1 MEVLERPTIEES
13 HNTDLITAVRAL
25 ADGALLELAD
35 DIDRRGIYPKSIL
48 QRLGEV
54 GALKAHLAGPASPA
68 DYGLA
73 IRAMTEV
80 SRVCG
85 ATGFMVWCHDVCG
98 VYMEQSGNPAL
109 MGEALVR
116 HGNGQT
122 LGATGMSNP
131 MKTFAG
137 IETFLLHASK
147 VEGGWRVNGSLPW
160 VSNLGPDHYF
170 GAVADVVVPAA
181 AGTLESAYKAQQE
194 IMFMVRC
201 DAPGVE
207 LRNCPSFSGM
217 EGTNTWAVRLTDYFV
232 GAKDLIADP
241 VRPFIGRI
249 RSAFILLQT
258 GMGLGVVQGAIDS
271 MWKVERQL
279 GHVNEFLDERPDDL
293 QAELDDLTARIMG
306 LAKTPFGPVAALHA
320 GAGAA
325 SAAGWVEAKNAEN
338 EFLIDV
344 LDARAHASELALRAA
359 QSALLHQGARGY
371 LMSSDVQR
379 RVRESHFVAI
389 VTPAIKH
396 LRKEIAR
403 LSALEQPA

>member
-1 MEVLERPTIEES
+1 MEVLERPM
-13 HNTDLITAVRAL
+13 TDSPQDLDVITAVREL
-25 ADGALLELAD
+25 ATGPLAELAD

-48 QRLGEV
+48 HRLGEL
-54 GALKAHLAGPASPA
+54 GALKAHMAEYGKPA

-73 IRAMTEV
+73 IAAMAEV

-109 MGEALVR
+109 MGQALTD
-116 HGNGQT
+116 HGNGKT

-131 MKTFAG
+131 MKTFTG
-137 IETFLLHASK
+137 IETFLLHAKK
-147 VEGGWRVNGSLPW
+147 VAGGFVVNGTLPW

-170 GAVADVVVPAA
+170 GAVADIAVDGVV
-181 AGTLESAYKAQQE
+181 TSE
-194 IMFMVRC
+194 IMFLIRC
-201 DAPGVE
+201 DAPGVA
-207 LRNCPSFSGM
+207 LRDCPSFSAM

-232 GAKDLIADP
+232 GANEIIADP

-249 RSAFILLQT
+249 RAAFILLQT
-258 GMGLGVVQGAIDS
+258 GMGLGVAQGAIDS
-271 MWKVERQL
+271 MWTVERQL
-279 GHVNEFLDERPDDL
+279 GHVNEFLEDRPDDL
-293 QAELDDLTARIMG
+293 QAELDELTGRIMQ
-306 LAKTPFGPVAALHA
+306 LAKTPFGTD
-320 GAGAA
+320 
-325 SAAGWVEAKNAEN
+325 KQ
-338 EFLIDV
+338 FIIDV

-371 LMSSDVQR
+371 LMTSEVQR

-403 LSALEQPA
+403 LSAEELPA

>member
-1 MEVLERPTIEES
+1 MEVLERPAADQTLDGAE
-13 HNTDLITAVRAL
+13 LIAAVRAL
-25 ADGALLELAD
+25 ADGPLAELAD

-48 QRLGEV
+48 QRLGEL
-54 GALKAHLAGPASPA
+54 GALKAHIADGETPA

-85 ATGFMVWCHDVCG
+85 ATGFMVWCHEVCG

-109 MGEALVR
+109 TGEALAR
-116 HGNGQT
+116 HGKGQT

-137 IETFLLHASK
+137 IETFLLHARK
-147 VEGGWRVNGSLPW
+147 VEGGHRVSGTLPW

-170 GAVADVVVPAA
+170 GAVADVE
-181 AGTLESAYKAQQE
+181 GSAQE
-194 IMFMVRC
+194 IMFLVHC

-207 LRNCPSFSGM
+207 LRNCPSFSAM

-232 GAKDLIADP
+232 GADDLVADP

-249 RSAFILLQT
+249 RAAFILLQT
-258 GMGLGVVQGAIDS
+258 GMGLGVAQGAIDS

-279 GHVNEFLDERPDDL
+279 GHVNEFLDDRPDAL
-293 QAELDDLTARIMG
+293 QDELDTLTARIMV
-306 LAKTPFGPVAALHA
+306 LAQTPFG
-320 GAGAA
+320 
-325 SAAGWVEAKNAEN
+325 SERD
-338 EFLIDV
+338 FLIDV

-371 LMSSDVQR
+371 LMTSDVQR

-403 LSALEQPA
+403 LSAEEQPA

>member
-1 MEVLERPTIEES
+1 MEVLERAPQAGS
-13 HNTDLITAVRAL
+13 PAANTEAEALLAAVRAL
-25 ADGALLELAD
+25 ADGPLAELAD

-48 QRLGEV
+48 QRLGEL
-54 GALKAHLAGPASPA
+54 GALRAHTADAGRPA

-73 IRAMTEV
+73 IRAMSEV

-85 ATGFMVWCHDVCG
+85 ATGFMVWCHEVCG

-109 MGEALVR
+109 TGERLAR
-116 HGNGQT
+116 HGAGQT

-137 IETFLLHASK
+137 IETILLHAVR
-147 VEGGWRVNGSLPW
+147 VEGGFRINGTLPW

-170 GAVADVVVPAA
+170 GAVAGLAAEGAEPPAA
-181 AGTLESAYKAQQE
+181 PREV
-194 IMFMVRC
+194 MFIVHC
-201 DAPGVE
+201 DAPGAE
-207 LRNCPSFSGM
+207 LRNCPSFSAM

-232 GAKDLIADP
+232 SAQDLIADP

-249 RSAFILLQT
+249 RAAFILLQT
-258 GMGLGVVQGAIDS
+258 GMGLGVAQGAIDS

-279 GHVNEFLDERPDDL
+279 GHVNEFLEDRPDDL
-293 QAELDDLTARIMG
+293 QQELDTLTARIMA
-306 LAKTPFGPVAALHA
+306 LAATPFC
-320 GAGAA
+320 
-325 SAAGWVEAKNAEN
+325 SDK

-371 LMSSDVQR
+371 LMTSDVQR

-403 LSALEQPA
+403 LSAAEMPA

>member
-1 MEVLERPTIEES
+1 MEVLDRSVQHQEVDAAAGADALSSEA
-13 HNTDLITAVRAL
+13 LLLAVRELVDGPL
-25 ADGALLELAD
+25 AELAD

-48 QRLGEV
+48 QRLGEL
-54 GALKAHLAGPASPA
+54 GALSAHIASGEKPA

-85 ATGFMVWCHDVCG
+85 ATGFMVWCHEVCG
-98 VYMEQSGNPAL
+98 TYMEQSGNPAL
-109 MGEALVR
+109 MGGRLTRHNSAL
-116 HGNGQT
+116 T

-137 IETFLLHASK
+137 IETLLLHARK
-147 VEGGWRVNGSLPW
+147 TEGGWRVNGTLPW

-170 GAVADVVVPAA
+170 GAVADVEGAA
-181 AGTLESAYKAQQE
+181 EGAAKSEV
-194 IMFMVRC
+194 MFIVHC

-207 LRNCPSFSGM
+207 LRNCPSFSAM

-232 GAKDLIADP
+232 GEDDLIADP

-249 RSAFILLQT
+249 RAAFILLQT

-279 GHVNEFLDERPDDL
+279 GHVNEFLEDRPDTL
-293 QAELDDLTARIMG
+293 QGELDDLTMRIMT
-306 LAKTPFGPVAALHA
+306 LAKTPF
-320 GAGAA
+320 
-325 SAAGWVEAKNAEN
+325 SQDR

-344 LDARAHASELALRAA
+344 LDARAHTSEMALRAA

-371 LMSSDVQR
+371 LMTSDVQR

-403 LSALEQPA
+403 LSAMEQPA

>member
-1 MEVLERPTIEES
+1 MEVLERAATPPGLWPAGETLS
-13 HNTDLITAVRAL
+13 GDALIAAVRAL
-25 ADGALLELAD
+25 ADGPLAELAD

-48 QRLGEV
+48 QRLGEL
-54 GALKAHLAGPASPA
+54 GALRAHLADGDTPA

-85 ATGFMVWCHDVCG
+85 ATGFMVWCHAVCG

-109 MGEALVR
+109 MGERLAR
-116 HGNGQT
+116 HSAGQT

-137 IETFLLHASK
+137 IETFLLHARK
-147 VEGGWRVNGSLPW
+147 VEGGYRVSGTLPW

-170 GAVADVVVPAA
+170 GAVADVE
-181 AGTLESAYKAQQE
+181 GSAQE
-194 IMFMVRC
+194 IMFLVHC
-201 DAPGVE
+201 NAPGVE
-207 LRNCPSFSGM
+207 LRNCPSFSAM
-217 EGTNTWAVRLTDYFV
+217 EGTNTWAVRLTDYLV
-232 GAKDLIADP
+232 GAQDLVAEP

-249 RSAFILLQT
+249 RAAFILLQT
-258 GMGLGVVQGAIDS
+258 GMGLGVAQGAIDS

-279 GHVNEFLDERPDDL
+279 GHVNEFLDDRPDTL
-293 QAELDDLTARIMG
+293 QDELDALTARIMA
-306 LAKTPFGPVAALHA
+306 LAQTPFG
-320 GAGAA
+320 
-325 SAAGWVEAKNAEN
+325 SER

-344 LDARAHASELALRAA
+344 LDSRAHASELALRAA

-371 LMSSDVQR
+371 LMTSDVQR

-403 LSALEQPA
+403 LSAEEQPA